1 MRPIFLLAAGWLA
14 SAACLSAEE
23 VPTTYQ
29 VRGVVKDLHPE
40 TKKAIIDHEE
50 VPGYME
56 AMTMPLRVRDAALLQ
71 GLKKGDRISFR
82 LNVTEKV
89 DWIDDI
95 KVLETGEPLKL
106 AKEEEV
112 LPDLRPITPGQAI
125 PDATLLD
132 TKGGQLKLASYR
144 GHATAITFIYTRC
157 PLPTF
162 CPRLNS
168 HFEATADLLK
178 NDKDGPGNWKLLS
191 ITIDPARDTPEHLA
205 EFSKAIGADP
215 EHWTFATGTLRDI
228 TEFTLKCGLR
238 FWDDRGLI
246 QHNLRT
252 LVVNPDGTVRKVLE
266 ESEWTPEELAA
277 ELRAAALEVKNK

>member
-1 MRPIFLLAAGWLA
+1 
-14 SAACLSAEE
+14 

-40 TKKAIIDHEE
+40 TKNAIIDHEE

-56 AMTMPLRVRDAALLQ
+56 AMTMPLRVRDSALLQ

-89 DWIDDI
+89 DWIDEI
-95 KVLETGEPLKL
+95 KVLESGVPLKL
-106 AKEEEV
+106 AGKEEE
-112 LPDLRPITPGQAI
+112 LPDLRPIAPGQLI

-132 TKGGQLKLASYR
+132 VKGDELKIASYR
-144 GHATAITFIYTRC
+144 GQATAITFIYTRC

-168 HFEATADLLK
+168 HFEATAELLK
-178 NDKDGPGNWKLLS
+178 KDTDGPRNWKLLS
-191 ITIDPARDTPEHLA
+191 ITIDPARDTPEALA

-215 EHWTFATGTLRDI
+215 AHWSFATGSLQDI
-228 TEFTLKCGLR
+228 TAFTLKCGLR

-277 ELRAAALEVKNK
+277 ELRAAAIDRKN